1 MTHLFKLQSEQID
14 LFIRSIT
21 ETKITYSIHSKE
33 GKLMQPIIETEY
45 KIEPDNNV
53 YFGEVFIPL
62 NYFEHVKSIL
72 N

>member
-14 LFIRSIT
+14 LFIRNIS
-21 ETKITYSIHSKE
+21 ETKIIYTIHSKE

-45 KIEPDNNV
+45 HIKEDNNV
-53 YFGEVFIPL
+53 YFGEVSIPL
-62 NYFEHVKSIL
+62 NYFDHIKLIL